1 MMMEEVLLQTFMT
14 LTYNQYKKHTI
25 NIKTFTIT
33 FVTT

>member
-1 MMMEEVLLQTFMT
+1 MMEEVLLQTFMT